1 MKRFIVLPVA
11 TVVAAVA
18 VGVGCGWPF
27 RHEVPALRLP
37 GTVEVQ
43 EVRPTTRI
51 GGRVKDVLVR
61 EGQLVEAGQV
71 LIVLEAT
78 ELEAQRD
85 QVAQKLAAAQA
96 ARKRAYTGPR
106 PQEIAE
112 AQGELAAAEAELD
125 RATRE
130 WTREQGLRAV
140 STDAARIAAR
150 TDQQKW
156 AGKVQ
161 SARARTALLVAGTR
175 DEDKAEADARVA
187 ELEARLRELETNVR
201 EAVVRAAEPAVVEVV
216 AVRKGDIVAA
226 NQPVVRLLR
235 AEDLW
240 VKAYVSE
247 IDLGRVRL
255 NQDVRVTVD
264 AYKDRTFAGKVEY
277 IASASEFTP
286 RNVQSV
292 DERRYQVFGI
302 KVRVADP
309 QGAFKAGMAAEVIVP
324 VND

>member
-1 MKRFIVLPVA
+1 MKRFIILPVA
-11 TVVAAVA
+11 TVAAAVA
-18 VGVGCGWPF
+18 VGIGCGWAF
-27 RHEVPALRLP
+27 RNEAPSLRLP

-43 EVRPTTRI
+43 EVRPTTRV
-51 GGRVKDVLVR
+51 GGRVKDVQVH

-71 LIVLEAT
+71 LVVLEAA

-85 QVAQKLAAAQA
+85 QVAHKLMA
-96 ARKRAYTGPR
+96 ARAIQRRAYAGPR
-106 PQEIAE
+106 PEEIAE
-112 AQGELAAAEAELD
+112 AKGELAAAEAELD
-125 RATRE
+125 RAVRE
-130 WTREQGLRAV
+130 WKREQGLRAV
-140 STDAARIAAR
+140 STDAAQIAAR

-161 SARARTALLVAGTR
+161 AARARTALLVAGTR
-175 DEDKAEADARVA
+175 EEDKAEADARVA

-201 EAVVRAAEPAVVEVV
+201 EATVRAAEPAVVEVV

-247 IDLGRVRL
+247 IDLGRLRL
-255 NQDVRVTVD
+255 NQDVQVTVD
-264 AYKDRTFAGKVEY
+264 AYKDRAFAGKVEY
-277 IASASEFTP
+277 IASSSEFTP

-292 DERRYQVFGI
+292 DERRHQVFGL
-302 KVRVADP
+302 KVRVTDP
-309 QGAFKAGMAAEVIVP
+309 QGVFKAGMAAEVIVP
-324 VND
+324 VQ